1 MNGLAL
7 KYFLE
12 VCNTGSLSA
21 ASQSAHVA
29 ISAISRQI
37 SHLEEQVGTPLFDR
51 TSRGMQLTDA
61 GRLLLAHARRI
72 ALETESTLAE
82 IASLRGMHGREIRVA
97 SSQGPAN
104 DLVPEAMAHFRRQ
117 FPDTRFG
124 LHVSAAADATHRVAE
139 GDSDIAVTF
148 SVTPHPGIVVQHA
161 WPARV
166 LAVMAKDHP
175 LAQHASITLNDLQRY
190 PLALT
195 GKGTSTRTL
204 FDMSCGLANL
214 LIEPVLDSN
223 YAGSL
228 HAFVRESDAIL
239 LAGYVSIAQRL
250 ARNNLVARPI
260 QGAEMQSRS
269 LQIQTMKGRLL
280 SSSVQAFIAH
290 LARML
295 DALEEDGEGQPVP
308 VAAV

>member
-37 SHLEEQVGTPLFDR
+37 SHLEEQVGAVLFER
-51 TSRGMQLTDA
+51 TARGMQPTAA
-61 GRLLLAHARRI
+61 GKLLLAHARRV

-82 IASLRGMHGREIRVA
+82 IASLRGMHGQEIRVA

-104 DLVPEAMAHFRRQ
+104 DLVPAAMAHFREQ
-117 FPDTRFG
+117 HPETRFN
-124 LHVSAAADATHRVAE
+124 LHVGAAADATRRVAE
-139 GDSDIAVTF
+139 GNSDIAVTF
-148 SVTPHPGIVVQHA
+148 SVIPHPGVVVQHA
-161 WPARV
+161 WPARI
-166 LAVMAKDHP
+166 LAVMSSTHP
-175 LAQHASITLNDLQRY
+175 LAGRSSLVLKDLQQY

-195 GKGTSTRTL
+195 SKGTSTRTL
-204 FDMSCGLANL
+204 FEMSCGLANL
-214 LIEPVLDSN
+214 LVEPVLDSN
-223 YAGSL
+223 YAGCL
-228 HAFVRESDAIL
+228 HAFVRESNAIL

-250 ARNNLVARPI
+250 SRNDLVARPI
-260 QGAEMQSRS
+260 QDAEMQSRR

-280 SSSVQAFIAH
+280 SGSVQAFIAH
-290 LARML
+290 LARKI
-295 DALEEDGEGQPVP
+295 DALGEDG
-308 VAAV
+308 A